1 MTVTVTVTV
10 TVLTCGTG
18 IRLNVAVYVETAVQ
32 EDEEL
37 SDPLAPLQVVQV
49 APAVRLTVG
58 GGRHGAPLSC
68 HVQPDVV
75 LRDQT

>member
-37 SDPLAPLQVVQV
+37 SDPLAPLQLVQV
-49 APAVRLTVG
+49 APAVRLTV
-58 GGRHGAPLSC
+58 
-68 HVQPDVV
+68 
-75 LRDQT
+75 